1 MMRSITLRLSSLVCT
16 SALLWGGTLYVSAQQ
31 TTNGTAGPEIQKSL
45 QPAGCCEA
53 ESRPTGFGQPNPGG
67 SAPGLMQVSGPLK
80 EARERAMHGDPDLAA
95 LLKEIQ
101 SKQGELEA
109 KLLQK
114 HPDVAKMMKDRDA
127 LMRRTRRFIPSS
139 WT

>member
-1 MMRSITLRLSSLVCT
+1 
-16 SALLWGGTLYVSAQQ
+16 
-31 TTNGTAGPEIQKSL
+31 
-45 QPAGCCEA
+45 
-53 ESRPTGFGQPNPGG
+53 
-67 SAPGLMQVSGPLK
+67 MQVSGPLK

-127 LMRRTRRFIPSS
+127 LMATHAEVYSKLMELRRKLEAASQ
-139 WT
+139 